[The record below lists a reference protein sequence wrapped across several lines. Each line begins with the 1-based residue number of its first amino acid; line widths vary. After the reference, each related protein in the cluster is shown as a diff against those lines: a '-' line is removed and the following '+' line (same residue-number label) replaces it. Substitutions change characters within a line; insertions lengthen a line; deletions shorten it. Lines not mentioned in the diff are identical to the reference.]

1 LVSCCCRPVHA
12 VLLSTL
18 ELQHHWA
25 AKATLT
31 TGSGDN
37 MSSLQTE
44 LGLPEGQQSME
55 LELWEADVE
64 LFPEYACKQS
74 RFAGIEPSR
83 LT

>member
-1 LVSCCCRPVHA
+1 
-12 VLLSTL
+12 
-18 ELQHHWA
+18 
-25 AKATLT
+25 
-31 TGSGDN
+31 

>member
-1 LVSCCCRPVHA
+1 VHA
-12 VLLSTL
+12 ILFSAL
-18 ELQHHWA
+18 ELQHHWTA
-25 AKATLT
+25 RAVLT

-37 MSSLQTE
+37 MCSPQTK
-44 LGLPEGQQSME
+44 LGLPEGQQSVE
-55 LELWEADVE
+55 LELEEVDAE